1 MIPQEIKEFVN
12 EITSKAFANGK
23 FSVDITFSGAD
34 VSVHFYPIPK
44 DVIEQPKEEPEK
56 VEVYDD

>member
-1 MIPQEIKEFVN
+1 MIPNEIKDFVN

-34 VSVHFYPIPK
+34 VSVHLYPVPK
-44 DVIEQPKEEPEK
+44 ISTDTPAEEPEK

>member
-12 EITSKAFANGK
+12 EITSKAFAVG
-23 FSVDITFSGAD
+23 FSVDIIFSGAD
-34 VSVHFYPIPK
+34 VSVHLYPVPK
-44 DVIEQPKEEPEK
+44 ISTDTPAEEPEK

>member
-1 MIPQEIKEFVN
+1 MIPQEIKDFVN

-23 FSVDITFSGAD
+23 FSVNITFSGAD

-44 DVIEQPKEEPEK
+44 DLDEPPKEEPEK
-56 VEVYDD
+56 VDVYDD

>member
-1 MIPQEIKEFVN
+1 MIPNEIKEFVN

-34 VSVHFYPIPK
+34 ISVHFYPIPK
-44 DVIEQPKEEPEK
+44 DFVEPPKEEPEK
-56 VEVYDD
+56 VDVYDD